1 MSTKNIQ
8 IPEQLF
14 RSASVELS
22 KRDGTED
29 EMHMSISSDVPYKR
43 YDWMN
48 DEYYWEVLDHG
59 RGACD
64 ETRLKAGLPI
74 LFNHDTDKHLAR
86 ATSFENDGKKI
97 TVSGLKWSSS
107 EFAQEKKADAMN
119 GSLPDTSVGYRI
131 TDDGEC
137 IGAKDGCP
145 IYKFKWAPH
154 EASLVT
160 VPADTTVGVGRGVKP
175 EGMITRSV
183 TFSVDNKPKP
193 ATNAPTHTPMADPI
207 APTAPETPSINIVAE
222 RQSAVAT
229 ERKRVA
235 DIQELNT
242 HFTQKGIA
250 GRRVDAGKLAE
261 RMIADGKTV
270 DDFRNEVIRTELPEL
285 KPIETSPEV
294 GMSKRDLSGYSI
306 VRAMNGAIGAM
317 KGQSWSGLEKDASEA
332 AAKIAGRSTQGFFI
346 PHDVMQSRAL
356 TTNVFSAAG
365 AFVDTSAQGQSLIE
379 LYRNKMH
386 VVALGAR
393 VLTGLQGNLA
403 IPSQTGGATASWLSE
418 DATITASAQT
428 VGQVSLTPHRLAGA
442 TAFTYQLL
450 AQSSQDVEN
459 FVRNDLMTVLAIEKD
474 RAALKGTGASGE
486 PLGIYGTP
494 NKSTSV
500 TLAGAN
506 SMTYANAVQFE
517 TNVALNNADMG
528 SLGYLTSVQA
538 KANSKLIAEIN
549 STNSN
554 PVWKGDMV
562 NGYTARATNQLTTLP
577 SVIFGNWSDLIIGD
591 WASNEV
597 IVDPYSLS
605 MQGQVRIVMQQLTD
619 VAIRHAKS
627 FSISTT

>member
-1 MSTKNIQ
+1 MKKTIE
-8 IPEQLF
+8 IPETLF
-14 RSASVELS
+14 RSGTAAFDKESGVVRLS
-22 KRDGTED
+22 F
-29 EMHMSISSDVPYKR
+29 SSDAPVLR
-43 YDWMN
+43 RTRSG
-48 DEYYWEVLDHG
+48 EQYYEILDHSE
-59 RGACD
+59 RGMNK
-64 ETRLKAGLPI
+64 ERLRAGTSL
-74 LFNHDTDKHLAR
+74 LFNHNPEILIGRNTFIGVENGRGYVDSKISR
-86 ATSFENDGKKI
+86 ADDVKSYATKI
-97 TVSGLKWSSS
+97 EEGILCDS
-107 EFAQEKKADAMN
+107 
-119 GSLPDTSVGYRI
+119 SVGYGI
-131 TDDGEC
+131 EDDGEE
-137 IGAKDGCP
+137 IGMRNGIP
-145 IYKFKWAPH
+145 EVRFRWQPH
-154 EASLVT
+154 EVSLVT
-160 VPADTTVGVGRGVKP
+160 IPADVSVGIGREETTTVF
-175 EGMITRSV
+175 RSIS
-183 TFSVDNKPKP
+183 FSVDNKPKP
-193 ATNAPTHTPMADPI
+193 ATNAPTHKTHMADPI

-222 RQSAVAT
+222 RQGAVAA

-242 HFTQKGIA
+242 HFTTKGIA

-294 GMSKRDLSGYSI
+294 GMSKRDLSSYSL

-356 TTNVFSAAG
+356 TTNVFNAAG

-474 RAALKGTGASGE
+474 RAALKGSGVSGE
-486 PLGIYGTP
+486 PLGIYGTA

-517 TNVALNNADMG
+517 ANVALNNADMG

-538 KANSKLIAEIN
+538 KANAKLIAEIN

>member
-29 EMHMSISSDVPYKR
+29 EMCMSISSDVPYKR

-64 ETRLKAGLPI
+64 ETRLRAGLPI

-97 TVSGLKWSSS
+97 TVSGLRWSSS

-137 IGAKDGCP
+137 IGTKDGCP

-175 EGMITRSV
+175 ESMITRSV
-183 TFSVDNKPKP
+183 TFSIDNKPKP

-222 RQSAVAT
+222 RQGAVAA

-474 RAALKGTGASGE
+474 RAALKGSGVSGE
-486 PLGIYGTP
+486 PLGIYGTA

-528 SLGYLTSVQA
+528 SLGYLTSVQT
-538 KANSKLIAEIN
+538 KANSKLIAEIS

>member
-1 MSTKNIQ
+1 MKKTIE
-8 IPEQLF
+8 IPETLF
-14 RSASVELS
+14 RSGTAAFDKESGVVRLS
-22 KRDGTED
+22 F
-29 EMHMSISSDVPYKR
+29 SSDAPVLR
-43 YDWMN
+43 RTRSG
-48 DEYYWEVLDHG
+48 EQYYEILDHSE
-59 RGACD
+59 RGMNK
-64 ETRLKAGLPI
+64 ERLRAGTSL
-74 LFNHDTDKHLAR
+74 LFNHNPEILIGRNTFIGVENGRGYVDSKISR
-86 ATSFENDGKKI
+86 ADDVKSYATKI
-97 TVSGLKWSSS
+97 EEGILCDS
-107 EFAQEKKADAMN
+107 
-119 GSLPDTSVGYRI
+119 SVGYGI
-131 TDDGEC
+131 EDDGEE
-137 IGAKDGCP
+137 IGMRNGIP
-145 IYKFKWAPH
+145 EVRFRWQPH
-154 EASLVT
+154 EVSLVT
-160 VPADTTVGVGRGVKP
+160 IPADVSVGIGREETTTVF
-175 EGMITRSV
+175 RSIS
-183 TFSVDNKPKP
+183 FSIDSNNKP
-193 ATNAPTHTPMADPI
+193 ATTTTEPKNTMSEPAAPN
-207 APTAPETPSINIVAE
+207 APETPSINIVAE

-261 RMIADGKTV
+261 RMIADGKTA

-294 GMSKRDLSGYSI
+294 GMSKRDLSGYSL

-365 AFVDTSAQGQSLIE
+365 AFVNTSAQGQSLIE

-474 RAALKGTGASGE
+474 RAALKGSGVSGE
-486 PLGIYGTP
+486 PLGIYGTA

-538 KANSKLIAEIN
+538 KANAKLIAEIN

>member
-1 MSTKNIQ
+1 MKKTIE
-8 IPEQLF
+8 IPETLF
-14 RSASVELS
+14 RSGTAAFDKESGVVRLS
-22 KRDGTED
+22 F
-29 EMHMSISSDVPYKR
+29 SSDAPVLR
-43 YDWMN
+43 RTRSG
-48 DEYYWEVLDHG
+48 EQYYEILDHSE
-59 RGACD
+59 RGMNK
-64 ETRLKAGLPI
+64 ERLRAGTSL
-74 LFNHDTDKHLAR
+74 LFNHNPEILIGRNTFIGVENGRGYVDSKISR
-86 ATSFENDGKKI
+86 ADDVKSYATKI
-97 TVSGLKWSSS
+97 EEGILCDS
-107 EFAQEKKADAMN
+107 
-119 GSLPDTSVGYRI
+119 SVGYGI
-131 TDDGEC
+131 EDDGEE
-137 IGAKDGCP
+137 IGMRNGIP
-145 IYKFKWAPH
+145 EVRFRWQPH
-154 EASLVT
+154 EVSLVT
-160 VPADTTVGVGRGVKP
+160 IPADVSVGIGREETTTVF
-175 EGMITRSV
+175 RSV
-183 TFSVDNKPKP
+183 TFSIDNKPKP

-222 RQSAVAT
+222 RQGAVAA

-317 KGQSWSGLEKDASEA
+317 KGQSWSGLEKEASEA

-418 DATITASAQT
+418 DATITASQQT

-474 RAALKGTGASGE
+474 RAALKGSGVSGE
-486 PLGIYGTP
+486 PLGIYGTA

-528 SLGYLTSVQA
+528 SLGYLTSVQT
-538 KANSKLIAEIN
+538 KANAKLIAEIS

>member
-1 MSTKNIQ
+1 MKKTIE
-8 IPEQLF
+8 IPETLF
-14 RSASVELS
+14 RSGTAAFDKESGVVRLS
-22 KRDGTED
+22 F
-29 EMHMSISSDVPYKR
+29 SSDAPVLR
-43 YDWMN
+43 RTRSG
-48 DEYYWEVLDHG
+48 EQYYEILDHSE
-59 RGACD
+59 RGMNK
-64 ETRLKAGLPI
+64 ERLRAGTSL
-74 LFNHDTDKHLAR
+74 LFNHNPEILIGRNTFIGVENGRGYVDSKISR
-86 ATSFENDGKKI
+86 ADDVKSYATKIEEGILCDSSVGYGIEDDGEEI
-97 TVSGLKWSSS
+97 GMRNGIPEVRFRWQPHEVSLVTIP
-107 EFAQEKKADAMN
+107 A
-119 GSLPDTSVGYRI
+119 DTSVG
-131 TDDGEC
+131 
-137 IGAKDGCP
+137 IGR
-145 IYKFKWAPH
+145 
-154 EASLVT
+154 EET
-160 VPADTTVGVGRGVKP
+160 TTVF
-175 EGMITRSV
+175 RSIS
-183 TFSVDNKPKP
+183 FSVDNKPKP
-193 ATNAPTHTPMADPI
+193 ATNAPTHKTPMADPI
-207 APTAPETPSINIVAE
+207 APNAPETPSINIVAE
-222 RQSAVAT
+222 RQGAVAA

-242 HFTQKGIA
+242 HFTTKGIA

-294 GMSKRDLSGYSI
+294 GMSKRDLSSYSL

-356 TTNVFSAAG
+356 TTNVFNAAG

-474 RAALKGTGASGE
+474 RAALKGSGVSGE
-486 PLGIYGTP
+486 PLGIYGTA

-517 TNVALNNADMG
+517 ANVALNNADMG

-538 KANSKLIAEIN
+538 KANAKLIAEIN

>member
-1 MSTKNIQ
+1 
-8 IPEQLF
+8 
-14 RSASVELS
+14 
-22 KRDGTED
+22 
-29 EMHMSISSDVPYKR
+29 
-43 YDWMN
+43 
-48 DEYYWEVLDHG
+48 
-59 RGACD
+59 
-64 ETRLKAGLPI
+64 
-74 LFNHDTDKHLAR
+74 
-86 ATSFENDGKKI
+86 
-97 TVSGLKWSSS
+97 
-107 EFAQEKKADAMN
+107 
-119 GSLPDTSVGYRI
+119 
-131 TDDGEC
+131 
-137 IGAKDGCP
+137 
-145 IYKFKWAPH
+145 
-154 EASLVT
+154 
-160 VPADTTVGVGRGVKP
+160 
-175 EGMITRSV
+175 
-183 TFSVDNKPKP
+183 
-193 ATNAPTHTPMADPI
+193 MADPI

-222 RQSAVAT
+222 RQGAVAA

-317 KGQSWSGLEKDASEA
+317 KGQSWSGLEKEASEA

-418 DATITASAQT
+418 DATITASQQT

-474 RAALKGTGASGE
+474 RAALKGSGVSGE
-486 PLGIYGTP
+486 PLGIYGTA

-528 SLGYLTSVQA
+528 SLGYLTSVQT
-538 KANSKLIAEIN
+538 KANAKLIAEIS

>member
-29 EMHMSISSDVPYKR
+29 EMSMSISSDVPYKR

-97 TVSGLKWSSS
+97 TVSGIKWSSS
-107 EFAQEKKADAMN
+107 KFAQEKKADAMN

-137 IGAKDGCP
+137 IGSKDGCP

-175 EGMITRSV
+175 EGMITRSIS
-183 TFSVDNKPKP
+183 FSVDNKPKP

-222 RQSAVAT
+222 RQGAVAA

-242 HFTQKGIA
+242 HFTTKGIA

-261 RMIADGKTV
+261 RMIADGKTA

-294 GMSKRDLSGYSI
+294 GMSKRDLSSYSL

-356 TTNVFSAAG
+356 TTNVFNAAG

-486 PLGIYGTP
+486 PLGIYGTA

-517 TNVALNNADMG
+517 ANVALNNADMG

-538 KANSKLIAEIN
+538 KANAKLIAEIN

>member
-1 MSTKNIQ
+1 MKKTIE
-8 IPEQLF
+8 IPETLF
-14 RSASVELS
+14 RSGTAAFDKESGVVRLS
-22 KRDGTED
+22 F
-29 EMHMSISSDVPYKR
+29 SSDAPVLR
-43 YDWMN
+43 RTRSG
-48 DEYYWEVLDHG
+48 EQYYEILDHSE
-59 RGACD
+59 RGMNK
-64 ETRLKAGLPI
+64 ERLRAGTSL
-74 LFNHDTDKHLAR
+74 LFNHNPEILIGRNTFIGVENGRGYVDSKISR
-86 ATSFENDGKKI
+86 ADDVKSYATKI
-97 TVSGLKWSSS
+97 EEGILCDS
-107 EFAQEKKADAMN
+107 
-119 GSLPDTSVGYRI
+119 SVGYGI
-131 TDDGEC
+131 EDDGEE
-137 IGAKDGCP
+137 IGMRNGIP
-145 IYKFKWAPH
+145 EVRFRWQPH
-154 EASLVT
+154 EVSLVT
-160 VPADTTVGVGRGVKP
+160 IPADVSVGIGREETTTVF
-175 EGMITRSV
+175 RSIS
-183 TFSVDNKPKP
+183 FSIDNKPKP

-222 RQSAVAT
+222 RQGAVAA

-294 GMSKRDLSGYSI
+294 GMSKRDLSSYSL

-356 TTNVFSAAG
+356 TTNVFNAAG

-474 RAALKGTGASGE
+474 RAALKGSGVSGE
-486 PLGIYGTP
+486 PLGIYGTA

-538 KANSKLIAEIN
+538 KANAKLIAEIN

>member
-1 MSTKNIQ
+1 MKKTIE
-8 IPEQLF
+8 IPETLF
-14 RSASVELS
+14 RSGTAAFDKESGVVRLS
-22 KRDGTED
+22 F
-29 EMHMSISSDVPYKR
+29 SSDAPVLR
-43 YDWMN
+43 RTRSG
-48 DEYYWEVLDHG
+48 EQYYEILDHSE
-59 RGACD
+59 RGMNK
-64 ETRLKAGLPI
+64 ERLRAGTSL
-74 LFNHDTDKHLAR
+74 LFNHNPEILIGRNTFIGVENGRGYVDSKISR
-86 ATSFENDGKKI
+86 ADDVKSYATKIEEGILCDSSVGYGIEDDGEEI
-97 TVSGLKWSSS
+97 GMRNGIPEVRFRWQPHEVSLVTIP
-107 EFAQEKKADAMN
+107 A
-119 GSLPDTSVGYRI
+119 DTSVG
-131 TDDGEC
+131 
-137 IGAKDGCP
+137 IGR
-145 IYKFKWAPH
+145 
-154 EASLVT
+154 EET
-160 VPADTTVGVGRGVKP
+160 TTVF
-175 EGMITRSV
+175 RSIS
-183 TFSVDNKPKP
+183 FSVDNKPKP
-193 ATNAPTHTPMADPI
+193 ATNAPTHKTHMADPI

-222 RQSAVAT
+222 RQGAVAA

-242 HFTQKGIA
+242 HFTTKGIA

-294 GMSKRDLSGYSI
+294 GMSKRDLSSYSL

-474 RAALKGTGASGE
+474 RAALKGSGASGE
-486 PLGIYGTP
+486 PLGIYGTA

-517 TNVALNNADMG
+517 ANVALNNADMG
-528 SLGYLTSVQA
+528 SLGYLTSVQT
-538 KANSKLIAEIN
+538 KANSKLIAEIQ

>member
-1 MSTKNIQ
+1 MKKTIE
-8 IPEQLF
+8 IPETLF
-14 RSASVELS
+14 RSGTAAFDKESGVVRLS
-22 KRDGTED
+22 F
-29 EMHMSISSDVPYKR
+29 SSDAPVLR
-43 YDWMN
+43 RTRSG
-48 DEYYWEVLDHG
+48 EQYYEILDHSE
-59 RGACD
+59 RGMNK
-64 ETRLKAGLPI
+64 ERLRAGTSL
-74 LFNHDTDKHLAR
+74 LFNHNPEILIGRNTFIGVENGRGYVDSKISR
-86 ATSFENDGKKI
+86 ADDVKSYATKI
-97 TVSGLKWSSS
+97 EEGILCDS
-107 EFAQEKKADAMN
+107 
-119 GSLPDTSVGYRI
+119 SVGYGI
-131 TDDGEC
+131 EDDGEE
-137 IGAKDGCP
+137 IGMRNGIP
-145 IYKFKWAPH
+145 EVRFRWQPH
-154 EASLVT
+154 EVSLVT
-160 VPADTTVGVGRGVKP
+160 IPADVSVGIGREEKTTVF
-175 EGMITRSV
+175 RSIS
-183 TFSVDNKPKP
+183 FSVDNKPKP
-193 ATNAPTHTPMADPI
+193 ATNAPTHKTHMADPI

-222 RQSAVAT
+222 RQGAVAA

-242 HFTQKGIA
+242 HFTTKGIA

-294 GMSKRDLSGYSI
+294 GMSKRDLSSYSL

-418 DATITASAQT
+418 NATIAESAQT

-474 RAALKGTGASGE
+474 RAALKGSGASGE
-486 PLGIYGTP
+486 PLGIYGTA

-517 TNVALNNADMG
+517 ANVALNNADMG

-538 KANSKLIAEIN
+538 KANAKLIAEIN